1 MTFRIEK
8 SPIILSFVTNQSYQ
22 RQQYTHQ
29 TKNNQ
34 MHLWKSCELKDMH
47 CYSNLAE
54 LLLTPQRSERSK
66 TVVMIDTIVSVC
78 LPVCLVWSLWQKT
91 PVCLSVCDAAFSD
104 LEEFLELAHHYRS
117 WFAFIHW
124 NNICWSI
131 IQCSCV
137 IKLYF
142 PFLVG
147 VGRGENRYIHVLYD
161 NIIYFICCY
170 YFTET

>member
-47 CYSNLAE
+47 CYSNMAE
-54 LLLTPQRSERSK
+54 LLLTSQRSERSK

-91 PVCLSVCDAAFSD
+91 PVCQSVRLLFLTSKNSLNSLAITAHGPHLYIETVFADPLYNATKTIILILFYFSC
-104 LEEFLELAHHYRS
+104 YS
-117 WFAFIHW
+117 HW
-124 NNICWSI
+124 DIWTVYS
-131 IQCSCV
+131 
-137 IKLYF
+137 F
-142 PFLVG
+142 G
-147 VGRGENRYIHVLYD
+147 VLLIGYNVW
-161 NIIYFICCY
+161 
-170 YFTET
+170 